1 MPIPDFQNLML
12 PMLQIAADG
21 AEHRLGDVIEALAQ
35 RFELSEAERTELLP
49 SGGQARFENKA
60 GWARTH
66 LGKALLVESKR
77 RG

>member
-35 RFELSEAERTELLP
+35 RFELSEAERAELLP

-60 GWARTH
+60 G
-66 LGKALLVESKR
+66 
-77 RG
+77 